1 MPESPDSHRSR
12 SPEFALLGFLYSEPS
27 HGYDLHRRLVAE
39 LGHNWHVSQSQTYA
53 ILKRLETQ
61 GSISATTVE
70 QQKLPAIQFLKIT
83 PAGRKRFETWLETSS
98 GSSVRSVRLEF
109 ISRLYFAEK
118 FAPEKISP
126 MFDAQT
132 AEVQNALGRLEA
144 ALAGL
149 PDGQKFNRLGLQL
162 RIRQLNSI
170 LDWLVECRKAF

>member
-1 MPESPDSHRSR
+1 MPKSPASHRSR
-12 SPEFALLGFLYSEPS
+12 SPEFALLEFLYSEPS
-27 HGYDLHRRLVAE
+27 HGYDLHRRLVSE
-39 LGHNWHVSQSQTYA
+39 LGLNWHVSQSQTYA

-70 QQKLPAIQFLKIT
+70 QEKLPSFQKLKIT

-118 FAPEKISP
+118 IAPEKISA

-132 AEVQNALGRLEA
+132 AEVESALTRLEA
-144 ALAGL
+144 ALTGL